1 MGIPERRI
9 EVEAFLAEASER
21 AVGRIVLD
29 ARSPGEFA
37 EAHFPGAQS
46 FPLFDDVE
54 RAEVGTLYKEVGRNS
69 AVERGLELIGP
80 KMADLVRRGR
90 QVFDSQ
96 SERKPLLIYCWR
108 GGMRSGSLSWLLRTA
123 GIPTVVLNGG
133 YKAYKAG
140 LSEQMGRQWPLIRI
154 GGYTGSGKTEALLAL
169 GRQGEQ
175 IVDLEGIAKHF
186 GSAFG
191 NLEGHAQPS
200 SEHFRNLLGEQ
211 LRALDPSRPIWVE
224 NESRKIGT
232 VHLPEEFYQRMIAS
246 PTLEMVRT
254 LDDRVEHLVQMY
266 SAFSPALLKKGFQ
279 GIGQRLSELHG
290 KGALDK
296 ACDAVDAGQL
306 DVAAAMALAW
316 YDPTYQHGLEKRASA
331 DRRLKVDCK
340 GASFEDCAERL
351 VTSASSPAFVSLMA
365 EAK

>member
-9 EVEAFLAEASER
+9 EVDAFLAEAS
-21 AVGRIVLD
+21 ARIVLD

-37 EAHFPGAQS
+37 EAHFPGALS
-46 FPLFDDVE
+46 FPLFDDAE
-54 RAEVGTLYKEVGRNS
+54 RAEVGTLYKQVGRNS

-80 KMADLVRRGR
+80 KMADFVRRGR
-90 QVFDSQ
+90 EIFEGQ

-123 GIPTVVLNGG
+123 GIPVVVLEGG

-140 LSEQMGRQWPLIRI
+140 LSEQMGRKWSLIRI
-154 GGYTGSGKTEALLAL
+154 GGYTGSGKTETLLEL
-169 GRQGEQ
+169 GRQGRQ
-175 IVDLEGIAKHF
+175 IVDLEGMARHF

-200 SEHFRNLLGEQ
+200 SEHFRNLLDER
-211 LRALDPSRPIWVE
+211 LRTLDSARPIWVE

-254 LDDRVEHLVQMY
+254 LDDRVEHLVRMY
-266 SAFSPALLKKGFQ
+266 SAFSPELLKKGFV
-279 GIGQRLSELHG
+279 GIGQRLGELHG
-290 KGALDK
+290 KGGLEK
-296 ACDAVDAGQL
+296 ACKAVDAGRL
-306 DVAAAMALAW
+306 DVAARMALAW
-316 YDPTYQHGLEKRASA
+316 YDPTYQHGLDKRAEA
-331 DRRLKVDCK
+331 ERRISVDCE
-340 GASFEDCAERL
+340 GVGFEDCALRL
-351 VTSASSPAFVSLMA
+351 ISTAEGYAFGELMA
-365 EAK
+365 AAK